1 LARRQ
6 RGFVTRKQLLALG
19 LGRRAIGHRV
29 AAGRLIREYT
39 GVYAVGHVPVSFID
53 WAAAAVLACGPGAVL
68 SHGSAASL
76 WGIRKEWRRPFEV
89 TVPTARRRRG
99 ITVHRSHTLTRKDI
113 RTQLGIRVTS
123 PARTL
128 LDYAPTL
135 SERQLTR
142 AVNDLRIARYL
153 NVADLA
159 DLLNRVNGHRSARR
173 LRPFAEEPRGPT
185 RSGLEDDFL
194 EFTRRYGL
202 PPPLTNT
209 TVLGYEVDAFFP
221 EHRVIVE
228 LDGYGYHSSKDS
240 FESDRERDAAALA
253 AGLQTVRITSE
264 RMNNTPARE
273 AKRLHTILEARI

>member
-1 LARRQ
+1 
-6 RGFVTRKQLLALG
+6 VTRKQLLALG

-68 SHGSAASL
+68 SRASAASL

-99 ITVHRSHTLTRKDI
+99 ITVHRSRTLTRNDI

-135 SERQLTR
+135 NDKQLTR
-142 AVNDLRIARYL
+142 AVNDL
-153 NVADLA
+153 
-159 DLLNRVNGHRSARR
+159 
-173 LRPFAEEPRGPT
+173 P
-185 RSGLEDDFL
+185 
-194 EFTRRYGL
+194 
-202 PPPLTNT
+202 
-209 TVLGYEVDAFFP
+209 VLGYEVDALFP

-240 FESDRERDAAALA
+240 FESDRERDAATLA

-264 RMNNTPARE
+264 RMNTTPARE